1 MAAAMF
7 DGATEAF
14 LREVERACRD
24 VSFYKMFKDICI
36 AAKIALLNVK
46 GGGVKIR
53 PSLLRLTELSDV
65 KTASYVLAELKKAV
79 GPVADSESLKRAAA
93 DFVYRKIAER
103 L

>member
-1 MAAAMF
+1 MF

-24 VSFYKMFKDICI
+24 ASFYRSFRDICI
-36 AAKIALLNVK
+36 AAKVALLNVK

-53 PSLLRLTELSDV
+53 PSLLRLTELSDI

-79 GPVADSESLKRAAA
+79 GPVADGESLRRIAAEL
-93 DFVYRKIAER
+93 VYRKIAER